1 MDFYLSTEHDFGG
14 ENAILMGKRTC
25 TAVFFRNM
33 VDSLDTNSAFF
44 SLR

>member
-14 ENAILMGKRTC
+14 ESAILMGKRTC

-44 SLR
+44 SL